1 MEPTGSVAPRL
12 TTFRRGWPLP
22 ITGKCRHIRCCYQLL
37 REVCEVECGSKAALR
52 PSKPTHAAERCHM
65 QCGGKRLRK
74 VPGSLERSRSACE
87 SGSCQSSRSRCD
99 RVQCIDHLMRCI
111 VRMAASADTPAR
123 YGAHASATER
133 DYVWCR
139 HYCGWECCGMG
150 TRHHGITSAYNKLKQ
165 HRLLYQQF
173 AKNEMA

>member
-1 MEPTGSVAPRL
+1 MPGVVSDIFTHTQLITRWNRLDQWPQGLQLFAEVGLCRLQASVVTYGA
-12 TTFRRGWPLP
+12 
-22 ITGKCRHIRCCYQLL
+22 CYQLL

-150 TRHHGITSAYNKLKQ
+150 TRHHGITNISI
-165 HRLLYQQF
+165 
-173 AKNEMA
+173 